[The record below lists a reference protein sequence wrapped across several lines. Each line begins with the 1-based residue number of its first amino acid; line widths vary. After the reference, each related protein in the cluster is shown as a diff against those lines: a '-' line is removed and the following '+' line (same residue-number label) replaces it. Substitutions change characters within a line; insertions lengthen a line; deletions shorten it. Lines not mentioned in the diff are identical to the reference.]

1 MGDPQVVTDDGKVTI
16 KVISGRSH
24 GIESI
29 KELAYTQSTIT
40 IIKLKLEVNSNKITA
55 RIQLLL
61 YVLNGNDLYLNGEK
75 KIDQYQNV
83 FFEEEGDYI
92 TGENKATEDN
102 KDTEVEFILVGGKN
116 WIKRSF
122 ITDHLLLIVKK
133 ILNML

>member
-1 MGDPQVVTDDGKVTI
+1 MVKRRLINI
-16 KVISGRSH
+16 KMC
-24 GIESI
+24 
-29 KELAYTQSTIT
+29 
-40 IIKLKLEVNSNKITA
+40 
-55 RIQLLL
+55 
-61 YVLNGNDLYLNGEK
+61 
-75 KIDQYQNV
+75 
-83 FFEEEGDYI
+83 FEEEGDYI